1 MPVTPEELSKI
12 RALPNDLARRC
23 VQQRSVAV
31 SEAPPSTLSHQAWD
45 HPLSLSDV
53 RRRLALQCD
62 RLRATAGGQAREA
75 ARTAQAAR
83 ELALE
88 HKVVCGQVAELQQR
102 LEIASEDSASS
113 RREVDWLRRVLE
125 AAVGLRE
132 ASITMNEPK
141 EFRRQETKPAEPA
154 EPSTEIRSQK
164 EQGSSGSEADLQRT
178 QDAAE
183 KHVARANR
191 QTQLRR
197 ARRRQCRLRRAAEE
211 AAKATM
217 LADPEGAATLLQLSE
232 DGALPTIGGS
242 DQPATVS
249 PGRVVPARTGLTTPR
264 GTPSVS
270 RRESLLGQ
278 VFEHNEVPVQ
288 SHQVQQM
295 QLQQMHQAHQAHQA
309 HAAHPAHQSLPSHSS
324 HSSHASHQRH
334 QSHQAHQAHHA
345 LHSEGSANGVGFFVA
360 HAVELANVPTGA
372 HVPASFVKSLKDPCG
387 VPRVAA
393 AVQMIPMAVRRGA

>member
-1 MPVTPEELSKI
+1 LAQGGRFPPLTRNILEIARMQVTPEELSKI
-12 RALPNDLARRC
+12 RALPSDLARRC
-23 VQQRSVAV
+23 VQHRRVGVTEGALAAGCTPV
-31 SEAPPSTLSHQAWD
+31 GPAWD

-53 RRRLALQCD
+53 RRRLALQCV

-75 ARTAQAAR
+75 ERTAQAAR

-102 LEIASEDSASS
+102 LEIASEDAASS

-132 ASITMNEPK
+132 ASITMNEHK
-141 EFRRQETKPAEPA
+141 EFRQQEPVKPAEPTPPA
-154 EPSTEIRSQK
+154 PEPQKQKKENSGDDSETE
-164 EQGSSGSEADLQRT
+164 LQRT
-178 QDAAE
+178 QEAAE

-211 AAKATM
+211 AAKAAM
-217 LADPEGAATLLQLSE
+217 LADPQGAATLQQLSE
-232 DGALPTIGGS
+232 DGALPTMAGS
-242 DQPATVS
+242 DAAPAMGS

-278 VFEHNEVPVQ
+278 GSGQMYEHDRPMNAPF
-288 SHQVQQM
+288 
-295 QLQQMHQAHQAHQA
+295 
-309 HAAHPAHQSLPSHSS
+309 AAHHPAAYQD
-324 HSSHASHQRH
+324 
-334 QSHQAHQAHHA
+334 
-345 LHSEGSANGVGFFVA
+345 GGVNGTGPGFYAA
-360 HAVELANVPTGA
+360 HAVELANVPTAA
-372 HVPASFVKSLKDPCG
+372 HVPASFVKSLKEQCG

-393 AVQMIPMAVRRGA
+393 AIHIIPMASRRGA